1 MVLPKYKAIASFIA
15 ERIDSGEWQEGHP
28 VPSESELA
36 ARFAASRMTARKAVD
51 TLVAEQKV
59 TRIAGVGSF
68 VNSPIYRGSLLQIH
82 NIADEIRHRGHQHSA
97 KLISRMRLFPNPNLS
112 AALAADGGTLFKVV
126 ILHFEDGRPIQLE
139 ERFVNAEHFPDFLQQ
154 DFSRITTHA
163 YLSSLAPLTESQLT
177 LEAINPSATLKDTLA
192 IQDDSP
198 CLKLTRHT
206 RSRGVPVSIAILYYP
221 ADRYRLTSSFPVTKE
236 GS

>member
-36 ARFAASRMTARKAVD
+36 AHFAASRMTARKAVD
-51 TLVAEQKV
+51 TLVADEKV

-68 VNSPIYRGSLLQIH
+68 VNAPIYRSSLLHIH
-82 NIADEIRHRGHQHSA
+82 NIADEIQRRGHQHSA
-97 KLISRMRLFPNPNLS
+97 KLISRMRLFPNPNIA

-126 ILHFEDGRPIQLE
+126 ILHFENNHPIQLE
-139 ERFVNAEHFPDFLQQ
+139 ERFVNAEYFPDFLQQ
-154 DFSRITTHA
+154 DFTRITTHT
-163 YLSSLAPLTESQLT
+163 YLSSLVPLSEAQLT
-177 LEAINPSATLKDTLA
+177 LEAINPSPALKHSLA

-198 CLKLTRHT
+198 CLKLTRHIS
-206 RSRGVPVSIAILYYP
+206 SRGVPVSIAILYYP
-221 ADRYRLTSSFPVTKE
+221 AGRYRLTSCLSVPE
-236 GS
+236 DGN